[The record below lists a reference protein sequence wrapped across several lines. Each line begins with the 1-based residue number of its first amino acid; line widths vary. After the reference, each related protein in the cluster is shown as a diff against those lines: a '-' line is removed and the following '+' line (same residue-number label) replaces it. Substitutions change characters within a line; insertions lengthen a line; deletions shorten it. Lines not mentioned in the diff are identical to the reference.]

1 MTIPAEYSTASAV
14 FDRFLEDA
22 RDRAGLA
29 TRNQT
34 YTMVQGVFQVFRARL
49 ELEEAIRF
57 AAVLPPLLRALFVAD
72 WDLDAPKRDFS
83 RREEMTGEIQ
93 ALRRHHNFAPE
104 TAIAD
109 VAGAL
114 RSHVDRQALD
124 RVLAALPEDAAR
136 FWSLPA

>member
-1 MTIPAEYSTASAV
+1 MTIPAEYSNASVV

-34 YTMVQGVFQVFRARL
+34 YTMVQGVLQVFRARL

-57 AAVLPPLLRALFVAD
+57 AGVLPPLLRAIFIAD

-83 RREEMTGEIQ
+83 SCEEMTGEVQ
-93 ALRRHHNFAPE
+93 ALRRHHNFSPD

-109 VAGAL
+109 VAAAL
-114 RSHVDRQALD
+114 RKHVDQQAFD
-124 RVLAALPEDAAR
+124 RALAALPAEAAA
-136 FWSLPA
+136 FWAVPA